1 MAVYT
6 GIVGSITVSGVV
18 ISGSKGCAECTVVIG
33 KQRGKFDAI
42 GTDVSEHTRGMK
54 EVSGTLRRKWVS
66 GEALFQELLDDDD
79 NEFEVTLQISGQTSI
94 SASGCVGET
103 ITRRAAPGTDVM
115 MEEMPFTAREWY

>member
-1 MAVYT
+1 MTVYT

-18 ISGSKGCAECTVVIG
+18 ISGTKGCAECTVVIG

-66 GEALFQELLDDDD
+66 GEALFQDLIDDDA
-79 NEFEVTLQISGQTSI
+79 NEFEVSLQISGQVSI
-94 SASGCVGET
+94 TASGCVGET
-103 ITRRAAPGTDVM
+103 ITRRIAPGSDVIV
-115 MEEMPFTAREWY
+115 EEMPFAGRDWY

>member
-18 ISGSKGCAECTVVIG
+18 LSGSKGTSECTVVIG
-33 KQRGKFDAI
+33 KQRGKFDAV

-66 GEALFQELLDDDD
+66 GEALFQDLMDDDS

-94 SASGCVGET
+94 SASGCVAET
-103 ITRRAAPGTDVM
+103 ITRRVAPGTDVI
-115 MEEMPFTAREWY
+115 MEELPFTGRDWY